1 MDEDAHMDV
10 VAADLADPL
19 VQSAC
24 QLALAAWR
32 VLRCRGAGRI
42 TLGSIGWAT
51 QVCRK
56 SWRYVVICSL

>member
-10 VAADLADPL
+10 MAADLADPL

-32 VLRCRGAGRI
+32 MLPCRDAGRI
-42 TLGSIGWAT
+42 DTRFNKMGDAGVPKVME
-51 QVCRK
+51 VCGN
-56 SWRYVVICSL
+56 L